1 MEFLYELLFDLI
13 MEVGIEASESIKVP
27 KFIRYLIIAV
37 ISLFF
42 IAIIGLIFYVG
53 VISLNKNIFAG
64 VFFMLFALIM
74 LILCILKFRKTYI
87 NKMK

>member
-1 MEFLYELLFDLI
+1 MEFLFDLIFDLI
-13 MEVGIEASESIKVP
+13 MEVGIEASESVKIP

-53 VISLNKNIFAG
+53 VISLDEHIFAG
-64 VFFMLFALIM
+64 VFFILLAVIM
-74 LILCILKFRKTYI
+74 LILCIIKFKKTYI